1 MNVML
6 RKVLELQLRMTREIM
21 IQEDIEA
28 VLQCSETRKT
38 LPSPGPIMVK
48 TPRECET
55 KRLVMVSEGCECGP
69 RNKPT
74 IKMQSTTSSSV
85 IDTTSHANRGCGPRS
100 ILGKTVNAVP
110 MTNDNNVSEDR
121 ECGQRSNP
129 TIKMQSK
136 SSSSVIDV
144 TAAIKL
150 LQSGHGTAIMIVGEL
165 A

>member
-48 TPRECET
+48 TPQTPRECET

-100 ILGKTVNAVP
+100 ILGKTANAVL

-136 SSSSVIDV
+136 SSSSAIHV
-144 TAAIKL
+144 TAAI
-150 LQSGHGTAIMIVGEL
+150 
-165 A
+165 